1 MLKNTLFF
9 IKNSLTL
16 DDLLYLLINEQIS
29 RQKPLRGVK

>member
-16 DDLLYLLINEQIS
+16 DDLLYLLINE
-29 RQKPLRGVK
+29 